1 MAYKGRK
8 RKRYGRRNAG
18 KRSYGGFVLP
28 VLAILTIPVA
38 VLVAVTVFFKVGSIT
53 VKGESGYPDEDIIE
67 ASGIQIGEN
76 MFRFNKFKAKDGIFE
91 KMPYIDEII
100 IRRRLPDK
108 IEISVTR
115 CEPVAAVQHGNE
127 WYLMD
132 LKGKLVERTVYAPP
146 SGYVAIT
153 GMEMIDP
160 KVGSYAVF
168 SDEEKEKPLFLVLN
182 TCEKNDIIPYIGSI
196 AMEKLYSIKLT
207 YKGRFTVNLG
217 SIDQI
222 EKKIRYMLII
232 AEEKLLESDR
242 GVIDVSDGT
251 TARFIP

>member
-1 MAYKGRK
+1 M
-8 RKRYGRRNAG
+8 
-18 KRSYGGFVLP
+18 LP

-38 VLVAVTVFFKVGSIT
+38 VIIAVTVFFKVGSIT
-53 VKGESGYPDEDIIE
+53 VNGESGYPDEDIIK
-67 ASGIQIGEN
+67 ASGIEIGEN
-76 MFRFNKFKAKDGIFE
+76 MFRFNKFKAKDAIFSE
-91 KMPYIDEII
+91 MPYIDEIV
-100 IRRRLPDK
+100 IRRRLPDR
-108 IEISVTR
+108 IEINVTR
-115 CEPVAAVQHGNE
+115 CEPVASVKQGNE

-132 LKGKLVERTVYAPP
+132 IKGKLVEKSEFSPPEGYA
-146 SGYVAIT
+146 VIT
-153 GMEMIDP
+153 GTDMVEP

-182 TCEKNDIIPYIGSI
+182 TAEKNDIMPYIGSI

-217 SIDQI
+217 SVDQI

-251 TARFIP
+251 TARFIPD